1 VLPPRQPLR
10 GTSGLATTVVAL
22 LAAQIALIVAE
33 VVARFVQADQ
43 LRTLQAT
50 GLVTQQQ
57 LDRADGWVSGIS
69 AIGGLAFLATVIV
82 WCIWQHH
89 AQANAVVL
97 SGGGLRFTPGWAVGW
112 WFIPIANL
120 WKPFQ
125 TVRELWKAS
134 HGGGW
139 RTIATWSLLGW
150 WWGTW
155 LAGSLNVQ
163 LGANT
168 RVGILFGSSANL
180 DQVSVADAI
189 SEDRWRVVWLGFR
202 VVAAVLAIVIVRSV
216 ERLQRAAETA
226 GGDAAAV
233 AMPAAP
239 VALEAGAGALPPPPP
254 TAPTVEDS
262 MTSGE
267 RTLILAVV
275 IGVVALSIA
284 GQVWVGRDHGGS
296 GSVAPPVG
304 TPSALPSGE
313 GTTYSQHGVRF
324 TYPSDWT
331 EGPTSTSGSVGSPP
345 EWTDGFSP
353 PNATSYDI
361 VIVSAYALNGDAGSL
376 DTSRQEQLVKNLTDS
391 LLSSLGGSLTAD
403 VAPIAIGPEQGYHSL
418 MSVTLQGVAVAVDFN
433 VLFHGTQEYTIVC
446 QSTAST
452 TAAVA
457 EGCGA
462 IRATFQVTG

>member
-10 GTSGLATTVVAL
+10 RTSGLATTVVAL

-163 LGANT
+163 LGSNT

-304 TPSALPSGE
+304 TPSALPPGE
-313 GTTYSQHGVRF
+313 GTTYSQHDVRF

-353 PNATSYDI
+353 PDATSYDI

-391 LLSSLGGSLTAD
+391 LLSSLGGSLTAA

-452 TAAVA
+452 TATVA

>member
-1 VLPPRQPLR
+1 MQTPARGKQLGVL
-10 GTSGLATTVVAL
+10 TYWVAAL
-22 LAAQIALIVAE
+22 LALTAVIDLLGVVSLLIERSLVLDSLAGRPVSIDEAIASDHRVEAVGGWTLIAL
-33 VVARFVQADQ
+33 
-43 LRTLQAT
+43 
-50 GLVTQQQ
+50 LVTGV
-57 LDRADGWVSGIS
+57 L
-69 AIGGLAFLATVIV
+69 
-82 WCIWQHH
+82 WCIWQHRAH
-89 AQANAVVL
+89 SNLRAFGRN
-97 SGGGLRFTPGWAVGW
+97 GLRYTPGWAVGW

-163 LGANT
+163 FGANT
-168 RVGILFGSSANL
+168 RVGILFGSSATL

-216 ERLQRAAETA
+216 ERLQRAAEAA
-226 GGDAAAV
+226 GGDAAVV

-239 VALEAGAGALPPPPP
+239 VAVEADAGALPPPPP

-262 MTSGE
+262 MTSSE
-267 RTLILAVV
+267 RTLILGVV

-313 GTTYSQHGVRF
+313 GTTYAQHGVQF

-353 PNATSYDI
+353 PAATSYDI

-376 DTSRQEQLVKNLTDS
+376 DTSRQQQLVKNLTNS
-391 LLSSLGGSLTAD
+391 LLSSLGGKLTAD
-403 VAPIAIGPEQGYHSL
+403 VAPIAIGSEQGYHSL
-418 MSVTLQGVAVAVDFN
+418 MSLTLQGVAIAVDFN
-433 VLFHGTQEYTIVC
+433 VLFHGSQEYTIVC

-462 IRATFQVTG
+462 IRDTFQVTG